1 MLGWSAAGLEQA
13 RAFARDIGSDAVLI
27 VDDGRIVQ
35 QWGNITE
42 TFPVYSVRK
51 SLLNSLIGMAVAEE
65 ALSLDDTLETL
76 GIDDRRPSLSAAEK
90 QARVRDLLT
99 ARSGVYHKAAYES
112 RSHDAARPARGA
124 HPPGKHFYYN
134 NWDFNT
140 LGTIYSQAVGED
152 LFKSFARRVA
162 TPVGMEDFTLAD
174 TEYHSERSSDHP
186 AYLFK
191 MSARDL
197 ARFGLLYLRGGQWR
211 DAQVVP
217 EEWVAASTAT
227 QVSAATENR
236 SYGYMWWTYPQY
248 GPYFGAAASGGQ
260 NLVVDPTRG
269 LVIVHQAK
277 ENWFGSGGVGP
288 EFWRLYGMIVSAA
301 PQP

>member
-1 MLGWSAAGLEQA
+1 MFTTRRRTNPEATTRRGPPG
-13 RAFARDIGSDAVLI
+13 
-27 VDDGRIVQ
+27 GR
-35 QWGNITE
+35 T
-42 TFPVYSVRK
+42 
-51 SLLNSLIGMAVAEE
+51 
-65 ALSLDDTLETL
+65 
-76 GIDDRRPSLSAAEK
+76 RR
-90 QARVRDLLT
+90 
-99 ARSGVYHKAAYES
+99 
-112 RSHDAARPARGA
+112 
-124 HPPGKHFYYN
+124 GKHFYYN

-140 LGTIYSQAVGED
+140 LGTIYSQTVGED

-248 GPYFGAAASGGQ
+248 GPYFGAAGSGGQ

-288 EFWRLYGMIVSAA
+288 GVLASLWNDCECGAPAVGVPPESANCE
-301 PQP
+301 PGLR